1 MREKTGGFHLAGD
14 RCSVAFNGNPTGNHW
29 QPRGAQVVLSTALS
43 VKFALAGSTMVSAP
57 LPEAQSGK
65 VAASLLA
72 FQMASIRE
80 HWPSAVMLGL
90 FVVTVIVAAARNS
103 STQCKQ

>member
-1 MREKTGGFHLAGD
+1 MRENSGAFTWRAIVAPLPSMVIRLVITGSPVG
-14 RCSVAFNGNPTGNHW
+14 PK
-29 QPRGAQVVLSTALS
+29 VVLSTALS

-80 HWPSAVMLGL
+80 HWPSAMTLGL
-90 FVVTVIVAAARNS
+90 FVVTVIVAAVA
-103 STQCKQ
+103 TP